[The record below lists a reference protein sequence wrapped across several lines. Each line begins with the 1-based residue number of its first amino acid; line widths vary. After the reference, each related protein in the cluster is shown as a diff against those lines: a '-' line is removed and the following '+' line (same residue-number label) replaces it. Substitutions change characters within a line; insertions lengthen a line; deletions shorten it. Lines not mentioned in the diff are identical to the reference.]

1 MQNPFGKGMIPLP
14 PNFITMKNPK
24 TGKVRLGK
32 IGFSISAFIFHYLPA
47 ILRSDSYNILCM
59 LGIDAIVYMAISMLK
74 QQFMNV
80 IMIDPLTA
88 TYIITSVLWG
98 LIYNLMYIRHLHK
111 LGYVPG
117 DSYSAKKLYE
127 HRYLKRK

>member
-1 MQNPFGKGMIPLP
+1 MQNPFGKGMLPLP

-32 IGFSISAFIFHYLPA
+32 IGFSISSLIFHYLPA
-47 ILRSDSYNILCM
+47 ILRSDYYNLACM
-59 LGIDAIVYMAISMLK
+59 CGIDMIAYMAIVMIQNSMGIANDTA
-74 QQFMNV
+74 MTV
-80 IMIDPLTA
+80 TYVLTS
-88 TYIITSVLWG
+88 ILWG
-98 LIYNLMYIRHLHK
+98 TIYNLMYVRHLHK

-117 DSYSAKKLYE
+117 DKYSAAKLYK

>member
-32 IGFSISAFIFHYLPA
+32 VGFSISAFIFHYLPA
-47 ILRSDSYNILCM
+47 ILRSDSYNVLCM
-59 LGIDAIVYMAISMLK
+59 LGVDAIVYMAVSML
-74 QQFMNV
+74 QQPV
-80 IMIDPLTA
+80 DPLTL
-88 TYIITSVLWG
+88 TYILTSILWG
-98 LIYNLMYIRHLHK
+98 CIYNLMYVRHLHK

-117 DSYSAKKLYE
+117 DKHSSQVLYK
-127 HRYLKRK
+127 HKYLKRK